1 MYSVYSI
8 VFIQETCLYDMVGE
22 METDVNE
29 ESSLATVVQK
39 NNFSLPEEQNMKAVG
54 LKMCTNIP
62 ISVCVLHVNFS
73 LFPTRLNVKTLLWNA
88 AART

>member
-1 MYSVYSI
+1 MCSHVFN

-39 NNFSLPEEQNMKAVG
+39 NNVSLLEEQNMKAVG
-54 LKMCTNIP
+54 LIVCTNIP
-62 ISVCVLHVNFS
+62 CVIYVTFH
-73 LFPTRLNVKTLLWNA
+73 FPLG
-88 AART
+88 